1 MNPFQLS
8 PRGKSEPLAA
18 LPDEQET
25 ILRVM
30 RLHEELR
37 VLSADLDLSEWAS
50 VMIVQSP
57 ARLEVASRGTDGN
70 IMPLLAAALMAELE
84 RHIVSAE
91 QVKAK
96 LTPEW
101 RDLLLAAGPTAAI
114 DAERGMKTSLSS
126 ITL

>member
-101 RDLLLAAGPTAAI
+101 RDLLLAAGPAAATAA
-114 DAERGMKTSLSS
+114 ECRESFHVP
-126 ITL
+126 

>member
-70 IMPLLAAALMAELE
+70 IMPLLAAALMAELGP
-84 RHIVSAE
+84 VS
-91 QVKAK
+91 
-96 LTPEW
+96 
-101 RDLLLAAGPTAAI
+101 
-114 DAERGMKTSLSS
+114 S
-126 ITL
+126 